1 MDRKVVER
9 LRAAVGAWGVPT
21 EPAALRGYECDGLT
35 GHRAVPA
42 AVVLP
47 LTTEETA
54 AAVRILHQARIPFV
68 ARGSGTGLSGGAVAI
83 TEGVVVCLA
92 RMRSVL
98 AVDIANERATVQP
111 GVTNLAVSEAVADHG
126 YFYAPDPSS
135 ASACRLRRHLPQDHR
150 RPP

>member
-1 MDRKVVER
+1 MDAGVLDG
-9 LRAAVGAWGVPT
+9 LRAAVGASAVLT
-21 EPAALRGYECDGLT
+21 EPAAVRAYECDGLT

-47 LTTEETA
+47 LTTEQTA
-54 AAVRILHQARIPFV
+54 AAVGVLHRARVPFV

-83 TEGVVVCLA
+83 TEGVVICLA

-111 GVTNLAVSEAVADHG
+111 GVTNLAVSEAVASHG

-135 ASACRLRRHLPQDHR
+135 GAVCSIGGFN
-150 RPP
+150 